1 MDQSPTQNSPADLA
15 AGLAAFAAQIAKAAD
30 ALHLLTGT
38 ELADLAE
45 LLKQFVAQITADLT
59 PAVAALAKTDA
70 DAAAALQSQAD
81 AALDAVV
88 DLAGKV
94 RDSIAQLAK
103 PPAPEPAATEPAQP
117 PARDVAGT
125 GQSAG
130 TPAAAPST
138 PRAAPA
144 TSPGGPLPNFPS
156 PGEAGALS
164 DAAKDLRRQL
174 DAVAEAMGR
183 MKAED
188 ADGLEAELKKIAE
201 AAEKTGPELAKL
213 FQVDPA
219 AARRLR
225 DQMQAVVDQAGKMGR
240 AVRQKADDMRQ
251 AKAESAKKEAAD
263 QAAKADKDARADKQK
278 AAQNIGKAAQL
289 ATGGAGNSPTHG
301 LGALAGGAI
310 GGAIDPAGGEVVGAA
325 IGAAFDQAATAI
337 QNATDALSGFIASS
351 VQAANPGVWER
362 YQRSVQDF
370 GAIFGNALAPLIE
383 MMRDWT
389 DKLNGVLS
397 SIAPII
403 ADAVQEIVADLAPV
417 INAVI
422 EFAQTL
428 AQSFRDMAK
437 VFGPIFS
444 VAVKFAAQ
452 AMELFLAACDAV
464 MDVLNDL
471 FATMDAAGD
480 GGATWTS
487 VWQKIGEAIQ
497 VVTKVVKDL
506 IYVMAELAKQFAK
519 TGTMDVPKAVK
530 DAAANQKKK
539 EDAAKNAAQG
549 KTFAARPAEFAGIED
564 IGKQTQLAFAS
575 QGTGPTAKPPDDNIA
590 DIAAAVAGLESFFL
604 SWAAGVGRD
613 ISVIA
618 EHIRNPVGSAVKDAT
633 DAVKSMAGG
642 GSLSWDEIKQVA
654 GF

>member
-1 MDQSPTQNSPADLA
+1 M
-15 AGLAAFAAQIAKAAD
+15 
-30 ALHLLTGT
+30 
-38 ELADLAE
+38 
-45 LLKQFVAQITADLT
+45 
-59 PAVAALAKTDA
+59 
-70 DAAAALQSQAD
+70 
-81 AALDAVV
+81 
-88 DLAGKV
+88 
-94 RDSIAQLAK
+94 
-103 PPAPEPAATEPAQP
+103 
-117 PARDVAGT
+117 
-125 GQSAG
+125 
-130 TPAAAPST
+130 
-138 PRAAPA
+138 
-144 TSPGGPLPNFPS
+144 
-156 PGEAGALS
+156 
-164 DAAKDLRRQL
+164 
-174 DAVAEAMGR
+174 
-183 MKAED
+183 
-188 ADGLEAELKKIAE
+188 
-201 AAEKTGPELAKL
+201 
-213 FQVDPA
+213 
-219 AARRLR
+219 
-225 DQMQAVVDQAGKMGR
+225 
-240 AVRQKADDMRQ
+240 
-251 AKAESAKKEAAD
+251 
-263 QAAKADKDARADKQK
+263 
-278 AAQNIGKAAQL
+278 
-289 ATGGAGNSPTHG
+289 
-301 LGALAGGAI
+301 AGGAI

-370 GAIFGNALAPLIE
+370 GAIFGNALAPAHRNDAGLD
-383 MMRDWT
+383 RQTQRRPLLHRPDHRRR
-389 DKLNGVLS
+389 GSRRRS
-397 SIAPII
+397 SPTCR
-403 ADAVQEIVADLAPV
+403 PSSMPSSSSRK
-417 INAVI
+417 
-422 EFAQTL
+422 TM

-464 MDVLNDL
+464 MDVLNHL